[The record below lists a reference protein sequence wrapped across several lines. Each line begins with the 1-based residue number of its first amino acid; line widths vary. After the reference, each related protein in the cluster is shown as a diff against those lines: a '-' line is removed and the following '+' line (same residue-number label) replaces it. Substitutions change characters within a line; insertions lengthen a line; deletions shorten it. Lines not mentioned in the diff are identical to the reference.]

1 MAVPKRRASKK
12 PARER
17 PEFGSAE
24 LEETR
29 TRLIELLTSYLDS
42 ATPAAEVRDAAAA
55 IREAIRA
62 SAAEDGWIA
71 DADLANLRDLLEELS
86 DATSFGQGR
95 RDAVQ
100 LIRAILESGLTD
112 ADESDEWAA
121 LVQLRGPIQAMW
133 RYECEDCSFAFPV
146 CGLGAFVE
154 LFNGV
159 CEACGEIGFFKV
171 SDERLAEL
179 QRRYDEEFGDGW
191 GDDPRRE
198 AEFWEDVAEALPRCS
213 CGAPYAFYFA
223 HQAPFAVA
231 EEFCPKCGSPDV
243 KAQPLSRYAYF
254 GDHDFVIHG

>member
-1 MAVPKRRASKK
+1 MAVPSQRGRKKAAPKRPK
-12 PARER
+12 
-17 PEFGSAE
+17 FGPAE
-24 LEETR
+24 LEQARSE
-29 TRLIELLTSYLDS
+29 LIELLTLYLDS
-42 ATPAAEVRDAAAA
+42 ATPAAEVHGAAAA
-55 IREAIRA
+55 IRQAIRA

-71 DADLANLRDLLEELS
+71 EPEVATLRDLLEELS
-86 DATSFGQGR
+86 DATSFDRGR

-100 LIRAILESGLTD
+100 LIRTILENGLSD

-121 LVQLRGPIQAMW
+121 LVQLRGPIQALW

-179 QRRYDEEFGDGW
+179 QRRYDEELGEGW

-198 AEFWEDVAEALPRCS
+198 AEFWEDVAEALPPCS

-254 GDHDFVIHG
+254 ADHDFVIHG